1 MWKAKVWGIAA
12 LLTGM
17 SAARSAIVILALVTA
32 LAPEAQAGLVYAVG
46 SDRSVTPYREGVYVL
61 YAENVTASLLFE
73 TPEVTQRG
81 DVWMGAAESL
91 TGDGFYASG
100 DANLYW
106 IDLVGLQAV
115 LIGPF
120 TSPEGALRLRELAL
134 DAATGVLYGTDYTY
148 LYEVNPATAAATAV
162 GPHNPGLTN
171 MNMWAM
177 AYDPAT
183 GELVGVAHRQVSP
196 PGVTPRL
203 FEADTYRISP
213 TTGAATLVGPTGQE
227 RITDLWYDCASGGM
241 YGIGNF
247 PGLLYSLDV
256 ATGAATQIG
265 SPGADMS
272 LMGSATILPEPATLA
287 LLALGGMGALLRRRG
302 R

>member
-1 MWKAKVWGIAA
+1 
-12 LLTGM
+12 M
-17 SAARSAIVILALVTA
+17 SAARSAMVMLALVAA
-32 LAPEAQAGLVYAVG
+32 LAAQARAGLVYAVG
-46 SDRSVTPYREGVYVL
+46 ADRSVTPYRDGVYAL
-61 YAENVTASLLFE
+61 DRGASTTSLLFE
-73 TPEVTQRG
+73 TPG
-81 DVWMGAAESL
+81 IPWMGAAESL
-91 TGDGFYASG
+91 TEDGFYASA
-100 DANLYW
+100 DTDLYW
-106 IDLVGLQAV
+106 IDLVGVQAV

-148 LYEVNPATAAATAV
+148 LYQINPATAAATVV
-162 GPHNPGLTN
+162 GPHDPGLAD

-177 AYDPAT
+177 AYDLAT

-247 PGLLYSLDV
+247 PGLAYSLDV

-287 LLALGGMGALLRRRG
+287 LLAAGGAVAVAARRR
-302 R
+302 RA